1 MNIFCLHLSNKP
13 DTLLLACNHVTA
25 KECAKKFFDNVTKYI
40 LYTNKLHVKQV
51 PLSRIVNFVKPVD
64 FLLQTEYAKSWLSQN
79 KLCL

>member
-25 KECAKKFFDNVTKYI
+25 KECAKKFFDNVTNYI

-51 PLSRIVNFVKPVD
+51 LS
-64 FLLQTEYAKSWLSQN
+64 TLSNLWTFCCKQSMP
-79 KLCL
+79 KAG